1 MAETVKKK
9 GSERKIEILQTA
21 TEILAQE
28 GPGGLTLR
36 AVAGRVGISLAA
48 VQYYFPTHSD
58 LIQAMADAVIAAF
71 ANDIAEA
78 MQNDDPKARLRGVI
92 DKFLTADGP
101 TDQNIFRLTIH
112 FWSLAHADPD
122 GQEIFERFTAQY
134 LSDVEHA
141 IHQARPEL
149 SSRQVADRALALT
162 SLFEGT
168 NVMALVR
175 LPRSELQKYDEGLVK
190 AALAIIYS
198 D

>member
-1 MAETVKKK
+1 MAHTVKKK
-9 GSERKIEILQTA
+9 GAERKIEILQTA
-21 TEILAQE
+21 TDILARE

-48 VQYYFPTHSD
+48 VQYYYPTHAD

-71 ANDIAEA
+71 ETDIAEA
-78 MQNDDPKARLRGVI
+78 MANDDPRDRLRGVI

-101 TDQNIFRLTIH
+101 TDQSVFRLIIH
-112 FWSLAHADPD
+112 FWSLVHSDPD

-134 LSDVEHA
+134 LGDVESA
-141 IHQARPEL
+141 IQQARPEL
-149 SSRQVADRALALT
+149 SQRDIADRALALT
-162 SLFEGT
+162 CLFEGI

-175 LPRSELQKYDEGLVK
+175 LPLEEMKKYDAGLVK
-190 AALAIIYS
+190 AALAIVYT